1 MQTWKFEDELFVYV
15 LPDHPLANESLWQS
29 PQIHYRH
36 SSVFL
41 FLKHQQHFLSWMG
54 NPLYSSW
61 TVHEKLKFENF
72 SEWRRLRNNVS
83 IFIQATLW
91 TTFWVIWWFVYSPS
105 FVQRDCG
112 RRKTVISHRTERR
125 PSLKSFAHDRTKRQ
139 AFHSFIQSSLRF
151 SRNQSLSCSVRVVV
165 VGLKSQIKRQKHQ
178 TQL

>member
-1 MQTWKFEDELFVYV
+1 MKVWRKTNCLSTCSPTIRWRTSHIDNLLKSTANPQVYSY
-15 LPDHPLANESLWQS
+15 SLSTNNIFFHEWE
-29 PQIHYRH
+29 I
-36 SSVFL
+36 L
-41 FLKHQQHFLSWMG
+41 CAA
-54 NPLYSSW
+54 W

-72 SEWRRLRNNVS
+72 SEWRRFRNNES

-105 FVQRDCG
+105 FVQRDCR
-112 RRKTVISHRTERR
+112 RRKTVISHRTERK
-125 PSLKSFAHDRTKRQ
+125 PSSKSSAHERTKRQ

-151 SRNQSLSCSVRVVV
+151 SQNQSLSCSVRVVV